1 MLLCPPFRYVLVA
14 LLSCMS
20 CMLLLSVAERL
31 SDPKHLRGGV
41 IFLDAIPRTTTGKT
55 CRGQLKQM
63 LLARQQREE

>member
-1 MLLCPPFRYVLVA
+1 
-14 LLSCMS
+14 MS
-20 CMLLLSVAERL
+20 LLSVAERL